1 MEIGYWLSSEE
12 HAPSDLVDHAR
23 AAEEAGFEHLVI
35 SDHFHPWVDEQG
47 NAPFVWSVIGG
58 IAATTARIR
67 LGTGVTCPL
76 MRIHPAIVAQ
86 AAATS
91 GAMMPGRFFLGV
103 GTGEFLNEHILGDKW
118 PRPDVRLEM
127 LEEAVD
133 VIRTLWG
140 GDVETYRGDHYTV
153 EQARLYTVPAEPPP
167 LVIAAAAPNA
177 ARLAGKKGDG
187 LMTTSP
193 DDEVVREYRAAG
205 GSGPLYGK
213 VTGCFA
219 ASREEALKL
228 TRKRWPNMALGGS
241 LSQDLALPRDFE
253 AASETVR
260 EEDLEDSLVLGNDA
274 GEWRA
279 KIDEWRE
286 AGFTHLTL
294 HSISPEQREF
304 VEFASQFV

>member
-1 MEIGYWLSSEE
+1 M
-12 HAPSDLVDHAR
+12 
-23 AAEEAGFEHLVI
+23 
-35 SDHFHPWVDEQG
+35 
-47 NAPFVWSVIGG
+47 IGG

-133 VIRTLWG
+133 VIRALWG